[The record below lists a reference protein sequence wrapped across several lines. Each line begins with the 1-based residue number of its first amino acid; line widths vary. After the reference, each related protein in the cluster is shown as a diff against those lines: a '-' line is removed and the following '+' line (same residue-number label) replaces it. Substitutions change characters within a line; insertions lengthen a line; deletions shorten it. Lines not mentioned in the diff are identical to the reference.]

1 MVEIRKYSIKTKK
14 LNLKVIIFT
23 RNLKIV
29 GTIHL
34 PGGRLTDF
42 LNNKEFGEAEFF
54 IPITDA
60 VIHNKNDNEQLYKTK
75 FLGINKNQITLIF
88 PIDEAEIKG

>member
-1 MVEIRKYSIKTKK
+1 MVEIRKYSIKSKK
-14 LNLKVIIFT
+14 IHLGVIIFT
-23 RNLKIV
+23 RELKIK

-42 LNNKEFGEAEFF
+42 LNNKEIGQAEFF

-60 VIHNKNDNEQLYKTK
+60 VIHNKDDNELLYKTK

-88 PIDEAEIKG
+88 PEDEAEIKS